1 MDNWS
6 WKKPEGSFLCV
17 FFFFNFV
24 FVDHL
29 KILIEFVTI
38 LHLFSVFWFFDHKAC
53 GILVPQPGIKPT
65 APALEGEVLTA
76 EPPGKSLCS
85 LKNGGGPSVVYER
98 VSVGPEGTLFGLI
111 LTYLFHVY
119 YKQKQLMDQPS
130 LVMDKI
136 A

>member
-1 MDNWS
+1 MYTLDNWS

-17 FFFFNFV
+17 FLNFV

-38 LHLFSVFWFFDHKAC
+38 LLLFSMFWFFDHKAC

-76 EPPGKSLCS
+76 GPPGKSLFPKEWRRITS
-85 LKNGGGPSVVYER
+85 GVQ
-98 VSVGPEGTLFGLI
+98 EGFSG
-111 LTYLFHVY
+111 
-119 YKQKQLMDQPS
+119 
-130 LVMDKI
+130 